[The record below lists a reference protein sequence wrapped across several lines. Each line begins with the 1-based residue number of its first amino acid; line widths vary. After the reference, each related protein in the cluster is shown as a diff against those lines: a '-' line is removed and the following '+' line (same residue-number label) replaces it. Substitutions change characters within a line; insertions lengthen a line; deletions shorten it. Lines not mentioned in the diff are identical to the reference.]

1 MANSVFAGTSMSTA
15 RVEFMERTNLVPA
28 EVIAGLNNMSKK
40 LADWTIYG
48 TKVMGGATTKEMFEA
63 KDTTRD
69 SITNLNNAKL
79 EAGQYFLLEK
89 IRVLSA
95 QVDADTDEALAS
107 ADFDIANSAIL
118 NGELEIEVS
127 GKTALPRTSCRVFD
141 KVAEAGDGLCGC
153 YKLANPVM
161 IAPQSL
167 INATIRINSAVASS
181 LEKEAVRIE
190 LIGCKVI
197 PA

>member
-1 MANSVFAGTSMSTA
+1 MNNQVFAGTTISTS
-15 RVEFMERTNLVPA
+15 RTEFMER
-28 EVIAGLNNMSKK
+28 AGLVAGLEANLNAKTHK
-40 LADWTIYG
+40 FADAVIYG
-48 TKVMGGATTKEMFEA
+48 TKVMGGSSSKEIFEA

-95 QVDADTDEALAS
+95 TVSADTDAQLAGAS
-107 ADFDIANSAIL
+107 YDIAKDAIL
-118 NGELEIEVS
+118 NGEIEIEVS
-127 GKTALPRTSCRVFD
+127 GKTCFPRTSCRIFD
-141 KVAEAGDGLCGC
+141 KTGEATDGLAGC
-153 YKLANPVM
+153 YKLANPVL

-167 INATIRINSAVASS
+167 INATIRVNSAVASS
-181 LEKEAVRIE
+181 LELEAVRVE
-190 LIGCKVI
+190 LLGSKVI